1 MSERP
6 ASSAS
11 DASVAPRVLFIAGV
25 GRSGTTV
32 VERMLNELTETCA
45 VGESIFLWK
54 RGLVAG
60 ERCGCGEPFGDC
72 PFWTAVGEEAF
83 GGWNTVDAAR
93 IERLRTAVDRTRR
106 TPALVLRRKA
116 ATLSAA
122 QIDYLDH
129 VVGVLRAAWTVAGQP
144 PAMIDSSKHISTA
157 ALLSLDPRLDVR
169 MLHMVRD
176 PRGVAHSRMRLKHRP
191 EANNVAMST
200 ISPQKAAARWVSD
213 NLGYEALAA
222 RGVPT
227 LRVRYE
233 DVMADPRRALAEI
246 ARFAGAAA
254 GEDDLTFLDGATAR
268 FSTPMH
274 SAAGNPVR
282 FAGTEMEIRTDRSW
296 QDAMAAPARRAVT
309 AIAAP
314 MLLRY
319 GYPLRAVQNR
329 RA

>member
-1 MSERP
+1 MAEHHAP
-6 ASSAS
+6 PGT
-11 DASVAPRVLFIAGV
+11 DATPEPPRVLFIAGV

-32 VERMLNELTETCA
+32 VERMLNELGDASA

-60 ERCGCGEPFGDC
+60 ERCGCGEPFGGC
-72 PFWTAVGEEAF
+72 PFWTAVGAEAF
-83 GGWNTVDAAR
+83 GGWDQVDAGR
-93 IERLRTAVDRTRR
+93 IERLRVEVDRTRR
-106 TPALVLRRKA
+106 VPSLVARR
-116 ATLSAA
+116 TSASLGA
-122 QIDYLDH
+122 DQQDYLDH
-129 VVGVLRAAWTVAGQP
+129 VVGVLQAAATVAGRP
-144 PAMIDSSKHISTA
+144 PVLIDSSKHVSTA

-176 PRGVAHSRMRLKHRP
+176 PRGVAHSRMRVKHRP
-191 EANNVAMST
+191 EAGNVAMST

-233 DVMADPRRALAEI
+233 DVMAEPRRALVDI

-254 GEDDLTFLDGATAR
+254 SEEDLAFLDGRTAR

-274 SAAGNPVR
+274 SAAGNPMR
-282 FAGTEMEIRTDRSW
+282 FAGQEMEIRMDTSW
-296 QDAMAAPARRAVT
+296 REAMAAPARRTVA
-309 AIAAP
+309 AITAP

-319 GYPLRAVQNR
+319 GYPLRVQGR
-329 RA
+329 RG